1 MAEMIS
7 SAATG
12 VLGSVIDKL
21 AAMLNDKYNLARDVK
36 QGIRSLQDELR
47 TMEAMLLR
55 LEDKDDDQIDP
66 LAKDWR
72 SKVRELSYDI
82 EDCIDR
88 FVLNHSHGD
97 GGSTANFV
105 HKAIQMVKTLFK
117 DRGIAEEI
125 RRLKRLVSEQSER
138 GKRYYDIN
146 QCLLASSSQP
156 VLLDPRAP
164 ALFQEARDLVGIDAP
179 REEIISLLRCEDK
192 EHKVVSIYGIGGQGK
207 TTLAME
213 VYNKIT
219 EAAFDSR
226 AFVSVS
232 QTPDMKKLLRDILS
246 QISQRHCD
254 QPQML
259 ETVEQLIRTV
269 KECLK
274 DKRYFILIDDI
285 WNVDAWE
292 LVRSALSHNDN
303 GSRIITT
310 TRIELVAKS
319 CCTGIAAQM
328 YQAKPLSHED
338 SQRLFFKRL
347 FLSGDDCHPDLRK
360 VSDDILK
367 KCCGLPLAII
377 SIACLLANRSK
388 AVDVWVNVLRSIAT
402 AVDKDSPI
410 DKMKRILLLS
420 YVDLPHH
427 LKSCLLYLTEG
438 LIPGQDRESMEQL
451 GRSYLNELINRSLV
465 QPTKVGGHGAIVKQC
480 RVHDVIL
487 DFIVSKAEE
496 DNFVTI
502 WNGQLKYLKS
512 SKLPEDIEKLQRLET
527 LDMRWARLENLP
539 TCIIQLHKLVRLFV
553 HSSVR
558 LPDGI
563 GSLQALEELSTIN
576 LGIQSLKFI
585 QGLGDLTNLKL
596 LKIDWSCSTELRDM
610 EDHKEACISTLSRLF
625 NHLRELRVWQSHPA
639 TCSFMASCVPTSPPL
654 QQLVLNTRDLNRVG
668 PQISSLVNLTR
679 LRIRVLGEAD
689 KDGINIL
696 ASLPMLLSLTVGLFN
711 DEEGDSGNVY
721 PRHAISRQGFQRL
734 LKFHFHCFWCD
745 LALEFEPGA
754 MPKLQR
760 LKLGLMARCQF
771 KYGEGGLVLGLQN
784 LAGLKH
790 LAIDIN
796 CDAAVADEGHKKAC
810 TSLLSKLFTR
820 LRELRM
826 WGSDADATRPFM
838 SSCVPTSPPLRK
850 LVLNT
855 RDLNCM
861 GPQISSLVN
870 LTRLRIFVRG
880 EAGKEGTNILAS
892 LPMLL
897 SLTVGLFNDKD
908 GDSGIVYQRNAI
920 NPQGFQRL
928 LKFHFRCYW
937 CDAAL
942 EFEPGAMP
950 KLERL
955 KLHLMARCQFKWEGG
970 LVLGLQNLAGLKHVD
985 VDVDCSAAVA
995 DEV

>member
-12 VLGSVIDKL
+12 LLGSVIDKL
-21 AAMLNDKYNLARDVK
+21 AAMLTDKYNLTRDVK
-36 QGIRSLQDELR
+36 QGIRSLQDELH

-138 GKRYYDIN
+138 GKHYYDIN

-156 VLLDPRAP
+156 MLFDPRAP
-164 ALFQEARDLVGIDAP
+164 ALFQEYRDLVGIDAP

-192 EHKVVSIYGIGGQGK
+192 EHKAVSIYGIGGQGK

-213 VYNKIT
+213 VYHKIT

-246 QISQRHCD
+246 QISKSHFD
-254 QPQML
+254 QSQML

-292 LVRSALSHNDN
+292 LVRSALPRNDRR
-303 GSRIITT
+303 SRIITT
-310 TRIELVAKS
+310 TCIEAVAKS
-319 CCTGIAAQM
+319 CCT
-328 YQAKPLSHED
+328 
-338 SQRLFFKRL
+338 
-347 FLSGDDCHPDLRK
+347 
-360 VSDDILK
+360 
-367 KCCGLPLAII
+367 
-377 SIACLLANRSK
+377 
-388 AVDVWVNVLRSIAT
+388 
-402 AVDKDSPI
+402 VDKDSPI

-427 LKSCLLYLTEG
+427 LKSCLLYLSVFPEDYPIDCRQLILLWVAEG

-465 QPTKVGGHGAIVKQC
+465 QPAKVGGHGATVKQC

-487 DFIVSKAEE
+487 EFIVSKAV

-502 WNGQLKYLKS
+502 WNGNGFSKNSSSNKIRRLSIQKDISSRAEEIAKMTKNGGQIRSINIFGSNSVLKQPSLASAEYRRRWKS
-512 SKLPEDIEKLQRLET
+512 YQ
-527 LDMRWARLENLP
+527 
-539 TCIIQLHKLVRLFV
+539 
-553 HSSVR
+553 
-558 LPDGI
+558 
-563 GSLQALEELSTIN
+563 GSIWVF
-576 LGIQSLKFI
+576 K
-585 QGLGDLTNLKL
+585 GLGDLTNLKL
-596 LKIDWSCSTELRDM
+596 LQIDWPCSIELRDM
-610 EDHKEACISTLSRLF
+610 KDHKKPSISTLSRLF
-625 NHLRELRVWQSHPA
+625 RHLRELRVWQSDPDA
-639 TCSFMASCVPTSPPL
+639 TCSFMSSCVPTSPPL
-654 QQLVLNTRDLNRVG
+654 QMLLLDTHNLNRVG
-668 PQISSLVNLTR
+668 PQISSLVNLSR
-679 LRIRVLGEAD
+679 LYIRVHGEAG
-689 KDGINIL
+689 KEGINIL
-696 ASLPMLLSLTVGLFN
+696 ASLPMLLSLTVVLPN
-711 DEEGDSGNVY
+711 D
-721 PRHAISRQGFQRL
+721 Q
-734 LKFHFHCFWCD
+734 
-745 LALEFEPGA
+745 
-754 MPKLQR
+754 
-760 LKLGLMARCQF
+760 
-771 KYGEGGLVLGLQN
+771 
-784 LAGLKH
+784 
-790 LAIDIN
+790 
-796 CDAAVADEGHKKAC
+796 
-810 TSLLSKLFTR
+810 
-820 LRELRM
+820 
-826 WGSDADATRPFM
+826 
-838 SSCVPTSPPLRK
+838 
-850 LVLNT
+850 
-855 RDLNCM
+855 
-861 GPQISSLVN
+861 
-870 LTRLRIFVRG
+870 
-880 EAGKEGTNILAS
+880 
-892 LPMLL
+892 
-897 SLTVGLFNDKD
+897 D
-908 GDSGIVYQRNAI
+908 GDSGIVYLRNAI

-937 CDAAL
+937 CDTAL

-955 KLHLMARCQFKWEGG
+955 KLRLMARCQFKWEGG

-995 DEV
+995 DVVEASIPIVPCSR

>member
-21 AAMLNDKYNLARDVK
+21 ADMLTGKYNLARDVK
-36 QGIRSLQDELR
+36 QGIRSLQDDLR

-97 GGSTANFV
+97 GGSMGNFV

-213 VYNKIT
+213 VYHKIT

-232 QTPDMKKLLRDILS
+232 QTSDMKKLLRDILS
-246 QISQRHCD
+246 QISKSHFDRS
-254 QPQML
+254 QML

-285 WNVDAWE
+285 WSVSAWE
-292 LVRSALSHNDN
+292 LVRSALPVNDN

-310 TRIELVAKS
+310 TRIEAVAKS

-338 SQRLFFKRL
+338 SQILFFKRL

-377 SIACLLANRSK
+377 SIAGLLANRSK
-388 AVDVWVNVLRSIAT
+388 AAEVWVNVLRSIAT

-420 YVDLPHH
+420 YFDLPHH
-427 LKSCLLYLTEG
+427 LKSCLLYLSVFPEDSLIDCQQLILLWVAEG

-465 QPTKVGGHGAIVKQC
+465 QPTKVGGHGATVKQC

-487 DFIVSKAEE
+487 EFIVSKAVE

-502 WNGQLKYLKS
+502 WNGNGFSKNYSSNKIRRLSIQKDISSRAEEIAKTIKNGAQIRSIDIFGSNLVLVTKHATEFLNSQVLRVLNIEVEYGKCSLGNVKSLAQLKYLRIYNYVLVG
-512 SKLPEDIEKLQRLET
+512 KLPQDIEKLQHLET
-527 LDMRWARLENLP
+527 LDLRWLRLEKP
-539 TCIIQLHKLVRLFV
+539 PASIIQLQKLVRLFV
-553 HSSVR
+553 DVSVR
-558 LPDGI
+558 LPDAI
-563 GSLQALEELSTIN
+563 GSLQALEELSRID
-576 LGIQSLKFI
+576 LGIQSVKLI
-585 QGLGDLTNLKL
+585 QGLSDLTNLRIL
-596 LKIDWSCSTELRDM
+596 EIDWPYLRK
-610 EDHKEACISTLSRLF
+610 DHKEACISTLSRLF
-625 NHLRELRVWQSHPA
+625 GHLRELCVCGSEPDA
-639 TCSFMASCVPTSPPL
+639 TCSFMSSCVPTPPPL
-654 QQLVLNTRDLNRVG
+654 RKLVLDTHNLNRVG
-668 PQISSLVNLTR
+668 PQISSLVNLSR
-679 LRIRVLGEAD
+679 LRIFVRGEAG
-689 KDGINIL
+689 KEGINIL
-696 ASLPMLLSLTVGLFN
+696 ASLPKLLSLTVILSN
-711 DEEGDSGNVY
+711 DQDGDSGILC
-721 PRHAISRQGFQRL
+721 AISRQGFQGL
-734 LKFHFHCFWCD
+734 LKFHFRCCWCHA
-745 LALEFEPGA
+745 ALEFEPGA

-760 LKLGLMARCQF
+760 LKLELMARCQF
-771 KYGEGGLVLGLQN
+771 KFGEGGLVLGLQN

-796 CDAAVADEGHKKAC
+796 CDAAVADEV
-810 TSLLSKLFTR
+810 
-820 LRELRM
+820 E
-826 WGSDADATRPFM
+826 
-838 SSCVPTSPPLRK
+838 
-850 LVLNT
+850 
-855 RDLNCM
+855 
-861 GPQISSLVN
+861 
-870 LTRLRIFVRG
+870 
-880 EAGKEGTNILAS
+880 
-892 LPMLL
+892 
-897 SLTVGLFNDKD
+897 
-908 GDSGIVYQRNAI
+908 
-920 NPQGFQRL
+920 
-928 LKFHFRCYW
+928 
-937 CDAAL
+937 AL
-942 EFEPGAMP
+942 EDDIRGA
-950 KLERL
+950 
-955 KLHLMARCQFKWEGG
+955 
-970 LVLGLQNLAGLKHVD
+970 
-985 VDVDCSAAVA
+985 AAVHPNRPILQIQRFDQDWMA
-995 DEV
+995 QGAAGVHPTMP

>member
-1 MAEMIS
+1 MAEVMAN
-7 SAATG
+7 AATS
-12 VLGSVIDKL
+12 VMGSVIGKL
-21 AAMLNDKYNLARDVK
+21 ADMLTDKYNLARDVK

-146 QCLLASSSQP
+146 QCLLASPTQP
-156 VLLDPRAP
+156 VPLDLRAP

-246 QISQRHCD
+246 QISKSHFD
-254 QPQML
+254 QSQML

-285 WNVDAWE
+285 WNVWAWE
-292 LVRSALSHNDN
+292 LVRSALPRNDN

-310 TRIELVAKS
+310 TRIEAVAKS

-347 FLSGDDCHPDLRK
+347 FLSSDDCHPDLRK

-377 SIACLLANRSK
+377 SIAGLLANRSK
-388 AVDVWVNVLRSIAT
+388 AVEVWVNVLRSIAA

-427 LKSCLLYLTEG
+427 LKSCLLYLSVFPEDYPIDCRQLILLWVAEG

-465 QPTKVGGHGAIVKQC
+465 QPTKVVGHGATVKQC

-487 DFIVSKAEE
+487 EFIVSKAVE

-502 WNGQLKYLKS
+502 WNGNGFSKNYSSNKIRRLSIQKDISSRAEEIAKTIRNGAQIRSINIFGSNSVLLNKHATEFLNSQVLRVLNIEVQYSECPLGHVKSLGQLKYLRLLTKHS
-512 SKLPEDIEKLQRLET
+512 VIKLPEDIEKLQRLET
-527 LDMRWARLENLP
+527 LDVRWARLENLP

-553 HSSVR
+553 HASVR

-563 GSLQALEELSTIN
+563 GSLQALEELSLIN
-576 LGIQSLKFI
+576 LGIQSVKFI

-596 LKIDWSCSTELRDM
+596 LQIDWPCSTELRDM
-610 EDHKEACISTLSRLF
+610 KDHKEASISTLSKLF
-625 NHLRELRVWQSHPA
+625 TRLRELCVWGSDPDA
-639 TCSFMASCVPTSPPL
+639 TCSFMASCVPTPPPL
-654 QQLVLNTRDLNRVG
+654 QMLLLDTHNLNRVG
-668 PQISSLVNLTR
+668 PQISSLVNLSR
-679 LRIRVLGEAD
+679 LSIRVHGEAG
-689 KDGINIL
+689 KEGINIL
-696 ASLPMLLSLTVGLFN
+696 ASLPMLLSLTVSLS
-711 DEEGDSGNVY
+711 DDQDGDSGILY
-721 PRHAISRQGFQRL
+721 ARHAISSQGFQRL
-734 LKFHFHCFWCD
+734 VKVNLRCWREA
-745 LALEFEPGA
+745 ALEFEPGA

-760 LKLGLMARCQF
+760 LKLELQARCQF
-771 KYGEGGLVLGLQN
+771 KFGEGGLVLGLQN
-784 LAGLKH
+784 LGL
-790 LAIDIN
+790 
-796 CDAAVADEGHKKAC
+796 
-810 TSLLSKLFTR
+810 
-820 LRELRM
+820 
-826 WGSDADATRPFM
+826 
-838 SSCVPTSPPLRK
+838 
-850 LVLNT
+850 
-855 RDLNCM
+855 
-861 GPQISSLVN
+861 
-870 LTRLRIFVRG
+870 
-880 EAGKEGTNILAS
+880 
-892 LPMLL
+892 
-897 SLTVGLFNDKD
+897 
-908 GDSGIVYQRNAI
+908 
-920 NPQGFQRL
+920 
-928 LKFHFRCYW
+928 
-937 CDAAL
+937 
-942 EFEPGAMP
+942 
-950 KLERL
+950 
-955 KLHLMARCQFKWEGG
+955 
-970 LVLGLQNLAGLKHVD
+970 GLKHVA
-985 VDVDCSAAVA
+985 VEVACGAAVA
-995 DEV
+995 DEVEALEDDIRGAAAVHPNRPILQIQRIHQDCMAQGCSRQASIQPCHT

>member
-21 AAMLNDKYNLARDVK
+21 AAMLTDKYNLARDVK
-36 QGIRSLQDELR
+36 EGIRSLQDELR

-55 LEDKDDDQIDP
+55 LEDKDDDHIDP

-125 RRLKRLVSEQSER
+125 RRLKRLVSEQNER

-164 ALFQEARDLVGIDAP
+164 SLFQEARDLVGIDAP

-213 VYNKIT
+213 VYHEIT
-219 EAAFDSR
+219 EAAFDRR

-246 QISQRHCD
+246 QISKSHFD
-254 QPQML
+254 QSQML

-274 DKRYFILIDDI
+274 DKRYFIWIDDI
-285 WNVDAWE
+285 WSVSAWE
-292 LVRSALSHNDN
+292 LVRSALPVNDN

-310 TRIELVAKS
+310 TRIEAVAKS
-319 CCTGIAAQM
+319 CSIGIAAQM

-377 SIACLLANRSK
+377 SIAGLLANRRK
-388 AVDVWVNVLRSIAT
+388 VVEVWVNVLRSIAA

-420 YVDLPHH
+420 YFDLPHH
-427 LKSCLLYLTEG
+427 IKSCLLYLSVFPEDSLIDCQQLILLWVAEG

-465 QPTKVGGHGAIVKQC
+465 QPTKVGEHGATVKQC

-487 DFIVSKAEE
+487 EFIVSKAVE

-502 WNGQLKYLKS
+502 WNGNGFSKNSSSNKIRRLSIQKDISSRAEETAKMIKNGAQIRSINIFGSNSVLVNKHATEFLNSQVLRMLNIEGEVGECSLGNVKSLGQLKFLRIDNKFKA

-527 LDMRWARLENLP
+527 LNVRWQFLEKLP
-539 TCIIQLHKLVRLFV
+539 ASIIQLQKLVRLLV
-553 HSSVR
+553 HELVR

-563 GSLQALEELSTIN
+563 GSLQALEELSSIN
-576 LGIQSLKFI
+576 LGIQSVKFI

-596 LKIDWSCSTELRDM
+596 LKIDWPCSTELRDM
-610 EDHKEACISTLSRLF
+610 KDHKEACISMLSRLF
-625 NHLRELRVWQSHPA
+625 RHLRELHVWQSYPNA
-639 TCSFMASCVPTSPPL
+639 TCSFMVPCVPTPPPL
-654 QQLVLNTRDLNRVG
+654 RKLVGLDIHNLNRVG

-679 LRIRVLGEAD
+679 LHIFVRGEAG
-689 KDGINIL
+689 KEGINIL
-696 ASLPMLLSLTVGLFN
+696 ASLPMLLSLTVVLPNG
-711 DEEGDSGNVY
+711 EE
-721 PRHAISRQGFQRL
+721 
-734 LKFHFHCFWCD
+734 
-745 LALEFEPGA
+745 
-754 MPKLQR
+754 
-760 LKLGLMARCQF
+760 
-771 KYGEGGLVLGLQN
+771 
-784 LAGLKH
+784 
-790 LAIDIN
+790 
-796 CDAAVADEGHKKAC
+796 
-810 TSLLSKLFTR
+810 
-820 LRELRM
+820 
-826 WGSDADATRPFM
+826 
-838 SSCVPTSPPLRK
+838 
-850 LVLNT
+850 
-855 RDLNCM
+855 
-861 GPQISSLVN
+861 
-870 LTRLRIFVRG
+870 
-880 EAGKEGTNILAS
+880 
-892 LPMLL
+892 
-897 SLTVGLFNDKD
+897 
-908 GDSGIVYQRNAI
+908 GDSGIVYPWNAI

-928 LKFHFRCYW
+928 LKFHLHYYW
-937 CDAAL
+937 WDAAL

-955 KLHLMARCQFKWEGG
+955 KLHLMARFQFKFGEGG
-970 LVLGLQNLAGLKHVD
+970 LVLGLQNLAGLKHLAID
-985 VDVDCSAAVA
+985 INYSTAVA
-995 DEV
+995 DEVEALEDDIRGAAAVHPNRPILQIQRIHQDWMAQGCSRRPSDHAIVEA

>member
-12 VLGSVIDKL
+12 VLGSVINKL
-21 AAMLNDKYNLARDVK
+21 AAMLTDKYSLARDVK

-47 TMEAMLLR
+47 TMEAMLLK

-105 HKAIQMVKTLFK
+105 RKAIQMVKTLFK

-156 VLLDPRAP
+156 VPLDPRAP
-164 ALFQEARDLVGIDAP
+164 ALFQEAKDLVGIDAP

-246 QISQRHCD
+246 QISKSHFD
-254 QPQML
+254 QAQML

-292 LVRSALSHNDN
+292 LVRSALPRNDN

-310 TRIELVAKS
+310 TRIEAVAKS

-377 SIACLLANRSK
+377 SIAGLLANRSK
-388 AVDVWVNVLRSIAT
+388 AVEVWVNVLRSIAA

-427 LKSCLLYLTEG
+427 LKSCLLYLSVFPEDYPIDCQQLILLWVAEG
-438 LIPGQDRESMEQL
+438 LVPGQDRESMEQL
-451 GRSYLNELINRSLV
+451 GRNYLNELINRSLV
-465 QPTKVGGHGAIVKQC
+465 QPTKVGGHGATVKQC

-487 DFIVSKAEE
+487 EFIVSKAVE

-502 WNGQLKYLKS
+502 WNGNGFSKNSSSNKIRRLSIQKDISSRAEEIAKMIKNGAQIRSINIFGSNSVLVNKHATEFLNSQVLRVLNIEGEVGECSLGNVKSLGQLKFLKIDNKFS
-512 SKLPEDIEKLQRLET
+512 ASKLPEDIEKLQCLET
-527 LDMRWARLENLP
+527 LNVRWQCLEKLP
-539 TCIIQLHKLVRLFV
+539 ASIIQLQKLVRLLV
-553 HSSVR
+553 HESVR

-563 GSLQALEELSTIN
+563 GSLQALEELSRIN
-576 LGIQSLKFI
+576 LGIQSVKFI

-596 LKIDWSCSTELRDM
+596 LKIDWPCSTELRDM
-610 EDHKEACISTLSRLF
+610 KDHKEACISTLSRLF
-625 NHLRELRVWQSHPA
+625 RHLRQLRVWQSDPDA

-654 QQLVLNTRDLNRVG
+654 RQLVLNTRDLNRVG

-679 LRIRVLGEAD
+679 LRIRVSGEAG
-689 KDGINIL
+689 KEGINIL
-696 ASLPMLLSLTVGLFN
+696 ASLPMLLSLTVGLLN
-711 DEEGDSGNVY
+711 DKNGDSGILY
-721 PRHAISRQGFQRL
+721 ARYAISRQGFQRL
-734 LKFHFHCFWCD
+734 VKFHLRCWRE
-745 LALEFEPGA
+745 AAVEFEPGA

-760 LKLGLMARCQF
+760 LKLELMAWCQF
-771 KYGEGGLVLGLQN
+771 KFGEGGLVLGLQN
-784 LAGLKH
+784 LAGFKH

-796 CDAAVADEGHKKAC
+796 CE
-810 TSLLSKLFTR
+810 
-820 LRELRM
+820 
-826 WGSDADATRPFM
+826 
-838 SSCVPTSPPLRK
+838 
-850 LVLNT
+850 
-855 RDLNCM
+855 
-861 GPQISSLVN
+861 
-870 LTRLRIFVRG
+870 
-880 EAGKEGTNILAS
+880 
-892 LPMLL
+892 
-897 SLTVGLFNDKD
+897 
-908 GDSGIVYQRNAI
+908 
-920 NPQGFQRL
+920 
-928 LKFHFRCYW
+928 
-937 CDAAL
+937 
-942 EFEPGAMP
+942 
-950 KLERL
+950 
-955 KLHLMARCQFKWEGG
+955 
-970 LVLGLQNLAGLKHVD
+970 
-985 VDVDCSAAVA
+985 AAVA
-995 DEV
+995 DEVEALEDDIRGAAAVHPNRPILQIQRIRQDWMAQGCSRRPSDHAKVEA